1 MNTSVHLGASSESGR
16 MPETRM
22 LALGSSALTE
32 GFALIGFE
40 TVPDATAE
48 DLEEVLAELVR
59 GNQRAMVIVERTLA
73 RGTGRWLNQVRNEGG
88 RIVLA
93 EVPELSA
100 PSNYHPLVEDLVES
114 ILGPQALEDKSWEEK
129 T

>member
-1 MNTSVHLGASSESGR
+1 

-48 DLEEVLAELVR
+48 DLEAVLAELVR

-73 RGTGRWLNQVRNEGG
+73 RGNGRWLNQVRNEGG

-93 EVPELSA
+93 EVPELNA

>member
-1 MNTSVHLGASSESGR
+1 MKTTTQHDVSGDTVDSGR
-16 MPETRM
+16 MPQTRM

-40 TVPDATAE
+40 TVQDATAE
-48 DLEEVLAELVR
+48 DLEEVLGELVR

-114 ILGPQALEDKSWEEK
+114 ILGPQALEER

>member
-1 MNTSVHLGASSESGR
+1 
-16 MPETRM
+16 M

-48 DLEEVLAELVR
+48 DLEAVLAELVR

-73 RGTGRWLNQVRNEGG
+73 RGNWALAQSGAERRWAYCPGRGARVECAIQLPPISRGSGREHSWPTG
-88 RIVLA
+88 
-93 EVPELSA
+93 P
-100 PSNYHPLVEDLVES
+100 
-114 ILGPQALEDKSWEEK
+114 
-129 T
+129 

>member
-1 MNTSVHLGASSESGR
+1 MNAATDHEANAESGR
-16 MPETRM
+16 KPETRM

-73 RGTGRWLNQVRNEGG
+73 RGNGRWLNQVRNEGG

-114 ILGPQALEDKSWEEK
+114 ILGPQALEEK

>member
-1 MNTSVHLGASSESGR
+1 MHADTQHEAGSDSGR
-16 MPETRM
+16 MPQTRM

-40 TVPDATAE
+40 TVPDATAD

-59 GNQRAMVIVERTLA
+59 GNQRAMVIVECTLA
-73 RGTGRWLNQVRNEGG
+73 RGDGRWLNQVRNEGC

-100 PSNYHPLVEDLVES
+100 PSKYHPLVEDLVES
-114 ILGPQALEDKSWEEK
+114 ILGPQALEER

>member
-1 MNTSVHLGASSESGR
+1 MTASVHHETGGDSAGR

-40 TVPDATAE
+40 TVPDASAD

-59 GNQRAMVIVERTLA
+59 TNQRAMVIVERTLA

-114 ILGPQALEDKSWEEK
+114 ILGPQALEDKS
-129 T
+129 